1 MESAMKKTAIFA
13 SAFVLVFGPAASYAQ
28 LTCNGIPVVGS
39 SSNNSNQ
46 AQAAIANQMTQIMV
60 CDPHSPSPPP
70 WSAQEW
76 SSGGPAGGTIREF
89 SDPARVP
96 YGTYTVGANG
106 RKQDNTLRGTVR
118 YSYSGGSST
127 PLYMISVTGST
138 RGNMYFCNDA
148 TAALQYSTTWF
159 MAAQPTACS
168 PVS

>member
-1 MESAMKKTAIFA
+1 MKNTAIFA
-13 SAFVLVFGPAASYAQ
+13 TVFALMFGPAASYAQ

-46 AQAAIANQMTQIMV
+46 AQAAIANQMAGIMV
-60 CDPHSPSPPP
+60 CDPHLGSPPP

-76 SSGGPAGGTIREF
+76 SSGGANGGTIREF
-89 SDPARVP
+89 SDPARNP

-106 RKQDNTLRGTVR
+106 RKQDNNLRGTIK
-118 YSYSGGSST
+118 YSYSSGSTT

-138 RGNMYFCNDA
+138 SGNMYFCDDG
-148 TAALQYSTTWF
+148 TAALQYSTSWF
-159 MAAQPTACS
+159 MAARPSACS